1 MAKNNSVL
9 SIMKFNCNMLYKTGL
24 FKDTHLYQN
33 LFFTDTNP
41 IIYDVNQNEK
51 MIFCTRFR
59 KAAHVTA

>member
-1 MAKNNSVL
+1 
-9 SIMKFNCNMLYKTGL
+9 MLYKTGL